1 MKSHKSEITLKLSH
15 AIKVLEG
22 LRPYPEFK
30 QPDKLAALEAITGEV
45 KNLIDKIQTNMNA
58 NVQTTG

>member
-15 AIKVLEG
+15 ALKVLEG

-45 KNLIDKIQTNMNA
+45 KNLIDKICSNER
-58 NVQTTG
+58 